1 MPACSLL
8 LLSFNCRLSQTYQ
21 LIGISGEL
29 CSMCFKGLW
38 TYVNF
43 MFTETSLVL
52 APFTCS
58 RGPPLQQQLHSH
70 RQILS
75 FLWQASRS
83 DPGISH
89 GRESSLA
96 SLSSPSEQWHCSL
109 ASSSLPSI
117 LSSLV
122 APLCWLIRVI
132 LMGKK
137 VSPKRYLLY
146 GISVPPKSVP
156 HHIPCSVSLKEI
168 TSSKL
173 KAVWI

>member
-8 LLSFNCRLSQTYQ
+8 LRSLNCRLSQTYQ

-43 MFTETSLVL
+43 MFIETSLVL

-58 RGPPLQQQLHSH
+58 RGPPLQQQLLTVTDKYCHFSDKPH
-70 RQILS
+70 
-75 FLWQASRS
+75 S

-109 ASSSLPSI
+109 TSSSLPSI

-122 APLCWLIRVI
+122 ALCD
-132 LMGKK
+132 LMLTYQGNPHEKK
-137 VSPKRYLLY
+137 
-146 GISVPPKSVP
+146 
-156 HHIPCSVSLKEI
+156 SLP
-168 TSSKL
+168 
-173 KAVWI
+173 KAVPSLWDFCAL